1 MALFHFPIKWNCNIY
16 CFIINFTLMICYRKC
31 QSIEYKVSKI
41 WIHLSILNHA
51 HCSLKSSQYHWYG
64 NIRIID
70 VWTFLVE
77 PIEITIFILDTLY
90 FTLRRVKWL
99 CAKRWLVNRHF
110 SLLLLVPSQ
119 YRKRRWKLCIT
130 REKVKCSI

>member
-1 MALFHFPIKWNCNIY
+1 MKLQHLLLHYKFHANDLLQKMS
-16 CFIINFTLMICYRKC
+16 INRIQGVQDHYF
-31 QSIEYKVSKI
+31 